1 MNHEG
6 AAHIGASGPSL
17 ATSRR
22 FFAIAVVFAVVG
34 AVLGAVSF
42 AAADFLGRVLAFMA
56 LDIRGGEV
64 GGVGTIHIIPTTDTT
79 DTEITDTET
88 TDPIRPMG
96 PMQTTAA
103 RAAATRTPGFLP
115 REESRRH
122 WHGAAIIAGG
132 LTA

>member
-1 MNHEG
+1 VVAVADVAG
-6 AAHIGASGPSL
+6 ALFMAAFM
-17 ATSRR
+17 AA
-22 FFAIAVVFAVVG
+22 FMVVFAVV
-34 AVLGAVSF
+34 GAVSF
-42 AAADFLGRVLAFMA
+42 AAADFLVRVLAFMA

-79 DTEITDTET
+79 EPATTDPET
-88 TDPIRPMG
+88 TEPIRPMG

-103 RAAATRTPGFLP
+103 RAAAPRTPGFLP